1 MEGLALNSGIFMAS
15 ANSKNARR
23 LFRRKEKL
31 SKVSHTQQRR
41 NTAEKERECLNT
53 SPGEAS
59 IKQPDAHNFCCQTQF
74 SSLYIFFFQK

>member
-31 SKVSHTQQRR
+31 SKVSHS
-41 NTAEKERECLNT
+41 KEETLPRKNREN
-53 SPGEAS
+53 
-59 IKQPDAHNFCCQTQF
+59 D
-74 SSLYIFFFQK
+74 